1 MKKTLLLTIFMVLCS
16 VVLFASDFDGKW
28 KTTIQTDM
36 GEMSFTIEY
45 KVDGEKVSGTLI
57 SDMGD
62 MPFSDG
68 KISDNQ
74 IEYTLDI
81 QGMKITHTGTL
92 DGDKINMKSSGD
104 YGDNEFVLTRVK
116 EE

>member
-1 MKKTLLLTIFMVLCS
+1 MKKAFLSAIFMVLCS

-36 GEMSFTIEY
+36 GEMSFTMVY
-45 KVDGEKVSGTLI
+45 KVDGETVSGTLS

-62 MPFSDG
+62 LPFSDG
-68 KISDNQ
+68 KVSGDQ

-81 QGMKITHTGTL
+81 QGMKITHKGTL
-92 DGDKINMKSSGD
+92 DEDKIHVKSSGD
-104 YGDNEFVLTRVK
+104 YGDSEFVLTRVK

>member
-1 MKKTLLLTIFMVLCS
+1 MKTSLLTIFLVLFS
-16 VVLFASDFDGKW
+16 AVLFASDFDGKW

-36 GEMSFTIEY
+36 GEMSFTMDY
-45 KVDGEKVSGTLI
+45 KVDGETVSGTLS

-62 MPFSDG
+62 LPFSGG
-68 KISDNQ
+68 KVSGNQ

-81 QGMKITHTGTL
+81 QGMKITHKGTL
-92 DGDKINMKSSGD
+92 DGDKINVKSSGD
-104 YGDNEFVLTRVK
+104 YGESEFVLTRLD